1 MGSELPGWL
10 VNWGLPILRWPGTL
24 PTERCWRRW
33 RNGWPERLK
42 VEETDKK
49 PDNER
54 TDAADSA
61 DASEDEALSEAN
73 QSAAAD
79 TEESD
84 IATTIVESDEPST
97 RLDEPAVATTVP
109 TLEAAPARKSG
120 AAVLLAVVALLL
132 ALAAA
137 GGSGWMFY
145 QGQLLEPTADLT
157 ADLNRLQ
164 NQLAALQQSAA
175 VQQREIG
182 ENLSAQQQRLQRQ
195 LEQSTADYEQRFAA
209 LQDGQNNQRERLLE
223 YATTDRS
230 DWMLAESEYLLRLA
244 NQRIIMAA
252 DVRSAKALLQSADQ
266 ILLELDSADLLSVRA
281 AIAADLAAL
290 RAVPAVDVEG
300 TWLRLQALVGQID
313 ALRLFELPEQDALTT
328 GPAPSGDW
336 QQRLQQGVDSAGSK
350 LSRYIVI
357 NRRDTPYEPMM
368 GPQWEQLVR
377 QNLRMLLEQSRAALL
392 SGNQQL
398 YQQSLTNCRF
408 WLAEFFN
415 QDTAG
420 VAALDTELEA
430 LAGVTVTR
438 SYPDISTSMMAV
450 KTVINTR
457 HLASGGS

>member
-1 MGSELPGWL
+1 M
-10 VNWGLPILRWPGTL
+10 
-24 PTERCWRRW
+24 
-33 RNGWPERLK
+33 
-42 VEETDKK
+42 EETDKK

>member
-1 MGSELPGWL
+1 M
-10 VNWGLPILRWPGTL
+10 
-24 PTERCWRRW
+24 
-33 RNGWPERLK
+33 
-42 VEETDKK
+42 EESDKK
-49 PDNER
+49 PDNQH
-54 TDAADSA
+54 TDAADST
-61 DASEDEALSEAN
+61 DSSGEETLSDAN
-73 QSAAAD
+73 QSAEHDIEATAAAASSVEPD
-79 TEESD
+79 ES
-84 IATTIVESDEPST
+84 ST
-97 RLDEPAVATTVP
+97 SMSEPAIAGSTVP

-120 AAVLLAVVALLL
+120 AAMLLAVLALLL

-145 QGQLLEPTADLT
+145 QEQQLAPTLDVTADL
-157 ADLNRLQ
+157 RGLQ
-164 NQLAALQQSAA
+164 DQLAALQQSAA
-175 VQQREIG
+175 VQQRNMDEK
-182 ENLSAQQQRLQRQ
+182 LAAQQQRLQRQ
-195 LEQSTADYEQRFAA
+195 LEQRTADYEQRLAA

-244 NQRIIMAA
+244 NQRIIMAG

-266 ILLELDSADLLSVRA
+266 ILLELDSADLLAVRG

-313 ALRLFELPEQDALTT
+313 ALRLFELPEKDALTT
-328 GPAPSGDW
+328 GPAPDGDW
-336 QQRLQQGVDSAGSK
+336 QQRLQQGVDSAGAK
-350 LSRYIVI
+350 LARYIVI

-420 VAALDTELEA
+420 VAALDVELEA
-430 LAGVTVTR
+430 LAEVTVTR

-457 HLASGGS
+457 HLAAGGS